1 MTTKQISSG
10 LITSIYKSRQ
20 ILLELLEKQGYNV
33 NDYANFS
40 INEVNNMSTNKQ
52 LDMLIEKPV
61 AASKTKMYVQYYL
74 GKVLKEQN
82 IQGIIQDLFNLE
94 EEEEA
99 VLTKNDILFI
109 IIKDDINETLINL
122 LKHIWEQDGIFI
134 IIQSLKRLQFNILN
148 HILVPPHRIMT
159 NEEVENIKKKYNI
172 TDNSLFPEIS
182 RFDPVAKSIFI
193 RPGEVCEITRPSKSA
208 IESFYYR
215 LCIS

>member
-33 NDYANFS
+33 KDYANFS

-52 LDMLIEKPV
+52 LDMLVEKPEGERV
-61 AASKTKMYVQYYL
+61 TKMYVQYYL

-82 IQGIIQDLFNLE
+82 IQTIIEDLFNLE
-94 EEEEA
+94 EEP
-99 VLTKNDILFI
+99 VLTKNDILCI
-109 IIKDDINETLINL
+109 VIKDDINETLINL

-148 HILVPPHRIMT
+148 HTLVPPHRIMT
-159 NEEVENIKKKYNI
+159 LAEIETIKKKYNI

-215 LCIS
+215 VCIS

>member
-20 ILLELLEKQGYNV
+20 ILLELLEKQGYNI

-52 LDMLIEKPV
+52 LDMLVEKPEGERV
-61 AASKTKMYVQYYL
+61 TKMYVQYYL

-82 IQGIIQDLFNLE
+82 IQAIIEDLFNLE
-94 EEEEA
+94 EEP
-99 VLTKNDILFI
+99 VLTKNDILCI

-148 HILVPPHRIMT
+148 HSLVPPHRIMKLDEIET
-159 NEEVENIKKKYNI
+159 IKKKYNI

-215 LCIS
+215 VCIS

>member
-1 MTTKQISSG
+1 
-10 LITSIYKSRQ
+10 
-20 ILLELLEKQGYNV
+20 
-33 NDYANFS
+33 
-40 INEVNNMSTNKQ
+40 MSTNKQ
-52 LDMLIEKPV
+52 LDMLVEKPEGERV
-61 AASKTKMYVQYYL
+61 TKMYVQYYL

-82 IQGIIQDLFNLE
+82 IQAIIEDLFNLE
-94 EEEEA
+94 EEP
-99 VLTKNDILFI
+99 VLSKNDILCI
-109 IIKDDINETLINL
+109 VIKDDINETLINL

-148 HILVPPHRIMT
+148 HTLVPPHRIMT
-159 NEEVENIKKKYNI
+159 LAEIETIKKKYNI

-215 LCIS
+215 ICIS

>member
-159 NEEVENIKKKYNI
+159 NEEVVNIKKKYNI

-215 LCIS
+215 VCIS

>member
-52 LDMLIEKPV
+52 LDMLVEKPEGEKV
-61 AASKTKMYVQYYL
+61 TKMYVQYYL

-82 IQGIIQDLFNLE
+82 IQGIIEDLFSLE
-94 EEEEA
+94 EEEEP
-99 VLTKNDILFI
+99 VLTKNDILCI

-148 HILVPPHRIMT
+148 HTLVPPHRIMT
-159 NEEVENIKKKYNI
+159 LAEIETIKKKYNI

-215 LCIS
+215 VCIS

>member
-20 ILLELLEKQGYNV
+20 ILLQLLEKQGYNV
-33 NDYANFS
+33 KDYASFS

-52 LDMLIEKPV
+52 LDMLVEKPEGERV
-61 AASKTKMYVQYYL
+61 TKMYVQYYL

-82 IQGIIQDLFNLE
+82 IQAIIEDLFNLE
-94 EEEEA
+94 EEP
-99 VLTKNDILFI
+99 VLTKNDILCI

-148 HILVPPHRIMT
+148 HSLVPPHRIMSLAEIET
-159 NEEVENIKKKYNI
+159 IKKKYNI

-215 LCIS
+215 VCIS

>member
-215 LCIS
+215 VCIS

>member
-33 NDYANFS
+33 KDYANFS

-52 LDMLIEKPV
+52 LDMLVEKPEGERV
-61 AASKTKMYVQYYL
+61 TKMYVQYYL

-82 IQGIIQDLFNLE
+82 IQAIIEDLFNLE
-94 EEEEA
+94 EEP
-99 VLTKNDILFI
+99 VLSKNDILCI
-109 IIKDDINETLINL
+109 VIKDDINETLINL

-148 HILVPPHRIMT
+148 HTLVPPHRIMT
-159 NEEVENIKKKYNI
+159 LGEIETIKKKYNI

-215 LCIS
+215 ICIS

>member
-52 LDMLIEKPV
+52 LDMLIEKPG

-159 NEEVENIKKKYNI
+159 NAEVENIKKKYNI

-215 LCIS
+215 VCIS

>member
-52 LDMLIEKPV
+52 LDMLVEKPEGEKV
-61 AASKTKMYVQYYL
+61 TKMYVQYYL

-82 IQGIIQDLFNLE
+82 IQGIIEDLFSLE
-94 EEEEA
+94 EEEQ
-99 VLTKNDILFI
+99 VLTKNDILCI
-109 IIKDDINETLINL
+109 VIKDDINETLINL

-148 HILVPPHRIMT
+148 HTLVPPHRIMT
-159 NEEVENIKKKYNI
+159 LAEIETIKKKYNI

-215 LCIS
+215 VCIS

>member
-20 ILLELLEKQGYNV
+20 ILLELLEKQGYNI

-52 LDMLIEKPV
+52 LDMLVEKPEGERV
-61 AASKTKMYVQYYL
+61 TKMYVQYYL

-82 IQGIIQDLFNLE
+82 IQAIIEDLFNLE
-94 EEEEA
+94 EEP
-99 VLTKNDILFI
+99 VLTKNDILCI

-148 HILVPPHRIMT
+148 HSLVPPHRIMT
-159 NEEVENIKKKYNI
+159 LAEIETIKKKYNI

-215 LCIS
+215 VCIS

>member
-33 NDYANFS
+33 KDYANFS

-52 LDMLIEKPV
+52 LDMLIEKPEGEGGGV
-61 AASKTKMYVQYYL
+61 TKMYVQYYL

-82 IQGIIQDLFNLE
+82 IQAIIEDLFNLE
-94 EEEEA
+94 EEP
-99 VLTKNDILFI
+99 VLTKNDILCI

-134 IIQSLKRLQFNILN
+134 IIHSLKRLQFNILN
-148 HILVPPHRIMT
+148 HTLVPPHRIMT
-159 NEEVENIKKKYNI
+159 LAEIETIKKKYNI

-215 LCIS
+215 VCIS

>member
-33 NDYANFS
+33 KDYANFS

-52 LDMLIEKPV
+52 LDMLVEKPV
-61 AASKTKMYVQYYL
+61 EGEAVLTKMYVQYYL

-82 IQGIIQDLFNLE
+82 IQTIIEDLFNLE
-94 EEEEA
+94 EEP
-99 VLTKNDILFI
+99 VLTKNDILCI
-109 IIKDDINETLINL
+109 VIKDDINETLINL

-134 IIQSLKRLQFNILN
+134 IIHSLKRLQFNILN
-148 HILVPPHRIMT
+148 HTLVPPHRIMSLGEIET
-159 NEEVENIKKKYNI
+159 IKKKYNI

-215 LCIS
+215 VCIS

>member
-33 NDYANFS
+33 KDYANFS

-52 LDMLIEKPV
+52 LDMLVEKPQGDGV
-61 AASKTKMYVQYYL
+61 TKMYVQYYL
-74 GKVLKEQN
+74 GKVLKEQT

-94 EEEEA
+94 EEET
-99 VLTKNDILFI
+99 VLTKNDILCI

-148 HILVPPHRIMT
+148 HTLVPPHRIMSLGEIET
-159 NEEVENIKKKYNI
+159 IKRKYNI

-215 LCIS
+215 VCIS

>member
-33 NDYANFS
+33 KDYANFS

-52 LDMLIEKPV
+52 LDMLVEKPEGERV
-61 AASKTKMYVQYYL
+61 TKMYVQYYL

-82 IQGIIQDLFNLE
+82 IQAIIEDLFNLE
-94 EEEEA
+94 EEP
-99 VLTKNDILFI
+99 VLSKNDILCI
-109 IIKDDINETLINL
+109 VIKDDINETLINL

-148 HILVPPHRIMT
+148 HTLVPPHRIMT
-159 NEEVENIKKKYNI
+159 LAEIETIKKKYNI

-215 LCIS
+215 ICIS

>member
-52 LDMLIEKPV
+52 LDMLVEKPEGEK
-61 AASKTKMYVQYYL
+61 ATKMYVQYYL

-82 IQGIIQDLFNLE
+82 IQGIIEDLFSLE
-94 EEEEA
+94 EEEEP
-99 VLTKNDILFI
+99 VLTKNDILCI

-148 HILVPPHRIMT
+148 HTLVPPHRIMT
-159 NEEVENIKKKYNI
+159 LAEIETVKKKYNI

-215 LCIS
+215 VCIS